1 MREKPDR
8 TIDRGESFGAE
19 KTVLEAVRDFNML
32 RCGDSILV
40 SISGGPDS
48 TFLAYMLYGLKDE
61 FNLTLYGFCLDHMTR
76 RGRSALDAA
85 FVKKLCRKLDIRLFS
100 EKIDARKWCRANKLS
115 FQAGA
120 RKLRISRLKEISRKY
135 NISRIAVGHNSDDN
149 IETFLM
155 RLIRGA
161 GARGLSG
168 IKPVSG
174 NIIRPLINTS
184 REDIMQYLEGRDIQ
198 YCMDHTN
205 LENVYFRNKI
215 RNRLI
220 PFIRENFFKNF
231 RSSVLRSIGIL
242 RDEDDFLKKYSS
254 KLLEEIAK
262 FSKSKDGKNI
272 IYIKIPIEPILLS
285 SVAIRR
291 RIISTAIERILGHL
305 EDISFKNISDV
316 LSLLKTESGGENKW
330 LQPIRGLRVLR
341 INGFIHMVD
350 LDHIKELP
358 QEIRSYAFNGPRK
371 GTGLRILKWAD
382 QEIKINGE
390 TGLKQFSM
398 NLRSSLAGRDQ
409 KTDYK
414 EARDNQAFI
423 DYDKVKLP
431 VKVRRWKEG
440 DRFYPLGAGGS
451 KKLQDFFTDCKITV
465 NKRMNVPVFYDSEKI
480 IWIGNQ
486 RIDHRVRITRDTKK
500 ILRMELFEK

>member
-19 KTVLEAVRDFNML
+19 ETVLEAVRDFNML

-220 PFIRENFFKNF
+220 PFIRE
-231 RSSVLRSIGIL
+231 
-242 RDEDDFLKKYSS
+242 
-254 KLLEEIAK
+254 
-262 FSKSKDGKNI
+262 
-272 IYIKIPIEPILLS
+272 
-285 SVAIRR
+285 
-291 RIISTAIERILGHL
+291 
-305 EDISFKNISDV
+305 
-316 LSLLKTESGGENKW
+316 
-330 LQPIRGLRVLR
+330 
-341 INGFIHMVD
+341 
-350 LDHIKELP
+350 
-358 QEIRSYAFNGPRK
+358 
-371 GTGLRILKWAD
+371 
-382 QEIKINGE
+382 
-390 TGLKQFSM
+390 
-398 NLRSSLAGRDQ
+398 
-409 KTDYK
+409 
-414 EARDNQAFI
+414 
-423 DYDKVKLP
+423 
-431 VKVRRWKEG
+431 
-440 DRFYPLGAGGS
+440 
-451 KKLQDFFTDCKITV
+451 
-465 NKRMNVPVFYDSEKI
+465 
-480 IWIGNQ
+480 
-486 RIDHRVRITRDTKK
+486 
-500 ILRMELFEK
+500 